1 MSDGSQAWDLNSA
14 KSRGFR
20 VLAVFLPL
28 AHPFRPTMAQQ
39 QQQVQQY
46 NNSSQQQQ
54 GQSSSGSQQQQGGQG
69 QSQQQE
75 GGESSKN
82 AQDPHF
88 TRLQNAAS
96 ILNSRLSQDGRI
108 EQATELSEVLNCQFE
123 RPQAILTFGRSNG

>member
-1 MSDGSQAWDLNSA
+1 
-14 KSRGFR
+14 
-20 VLAVFLPL
+20 
-28 AHPFRPTMAQQ
+28 MAQQ

-69 QSQQQE
+69 QSQQQQQE
-75 GGESSKN
+75 GGEPSKN